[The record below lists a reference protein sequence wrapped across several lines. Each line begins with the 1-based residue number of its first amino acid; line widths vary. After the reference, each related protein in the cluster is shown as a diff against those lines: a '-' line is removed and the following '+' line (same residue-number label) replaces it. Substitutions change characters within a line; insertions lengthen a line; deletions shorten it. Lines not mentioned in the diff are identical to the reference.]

1 MKTLL
6 NISLMFYLISFNL
19 SGQQRKSVLI
29 KTSNVGQIYNVSCW
43 AASTQMLVNA
53 YNPTLTNEQC
63 RLISNAA
70 GNSCEYI
77 CSDTIVLGKYYT
89 TKLRASGDSIRE
101 ENIFDLGAT
110 AKSLNLVINNVF
122 PLEFIGLKGIVKMPA
137 SAYDTFNL
145 AIKDT
150 CKKYNFKISR
160 MNHLS
165 WETFKDNFG
174 DPFRSPIY
182 AYKRFSEDESHITVY
197 CGYEHSKYNQK
208 QMRWI
213 YVKDP
218 WPQNQKTEKGGTQ
231 YITTY
236 EFYKK
241 DESPTKVRLDP
252 VKSLIYNLVYKNLA
266 IPKYS
271 EDNTANWNEKDTT
284 YYNIVTN
291 LDDNLYNS
299 VATQAD
305 TLLAHLT
312 NTASDTLLKY
322 VGLQKTGATIN
333 QANILQLIQVNAI
346 ENTNT
351 LQNQSNEYI
360 SFPNVFKN
368 TLTLYDAIPTY
379 LVPVVKNNTFLTVMA
394 FEPTA
399 KNQWYTT
406 RVEKYQKSILELVRE
421 VVKNTSSP
429 NSPQKLSDIKAVYL
443 NRTYGSSNDFLIIEP
458 KNNSEKILVDL
469 FGTIDFLPNPDKVG
483 KTGYYNYK
491 VHKLNEPKLKDFHTY
506 LSPKSP
512 QNGSTDNLKIT
523 EGGKRLIQACQKL
536 LARTDSTCFYGDGVN
551 IVYCRNDTM
560 PASCYNKGNSTY
572 KGDSAHVTFLT
583 TQYPYRLGNKYC
595 FNIGW
600 TKDWGSGTCQGC
612 IPKKVYFPFNPE
624 TASNQ
629 VYELIFVPVSKY
641 KGLRN
646 NDHSLQGDNYHKQVK
661 LLAIQPIDMAKIDTL
676 FLESTDGYMNKHPK
690 EKEHYD
696 EIYSSKGV
704 VCEVTLKTGEKI
716 QCYVLNDYDGGSIE
730 GSGTV
735 RWKEKK

>member
-1 MKTLL
+1 
-6 NISLMFYLISFNL
+6 
-19 SGQQRKSVLI
+19 
-29 KTSNVGQIYNVSCW
+29 
-43 AASTQMLVNA
+43 
-53 YNPTLTNEQC
+53 
-63 RLISNAA
+63 
-70 GNSCEYI
+70 
-77 CSDTIVLGKYYT
+77 
-89 TKLRASGDSIRE
+89 
-101 ENIFDLGAT
+101 
-110 AKSLNLVINNVF
+110 
-122 PLEFIGLKGIVKMPA
+122 
-137 SAYDTFNL
+137 
-145 AIKDT
+145 
-150 CKKYNFKISR
+150 
-160 MNHLS
+160 
-165 WETFKDNFG
+165 
-174 DPFRSPIY
+174 
-182 AYKRFSEDESHITVY
+182 
-197 CGYEHSKYNQK
+197 
-208 QMRWI
+208 
-213 YVKDP
+213 VKDP
-218 WPQNQKTEKGGTQ
+218 WPQNQLTYKGGSQ
-231 YITTY
+231 YVITY

-241 DESPTKVRLDP
+241 KDGSSSADDDPQNPSNTLFYNFKYNNYLGNTVVPT
-252 VKSLIYNLVYKNLA
+252 YYEA
-266 IPKYS
+266 
-271 EDNTANWNEKDTT
+271 NTRNWNEKDTT
-284 YYNIVTN
+284 YYNVVTDTS
-291 LDDNLYNS
+291 LINS
-299 VATQAD
+299 LQTQAD
-305 TLLAHLT
+305 TVLSHLKK
-312 NTASDTLLKY
+312 TASDTLLNY
-322 VGLQKTGATIN
+322 VGLQKNHDVVIN
-333 QANILQLIQVNAI
+333 ERNILKLINVDNS
-346 ENTNT
+346 TGT
-351 LQNQSNEYI
+351 FQNNDVI
-360 SFPNVFKN
+360 PNIFKSY
-368 TLTLYDAIPTY
+368 LTLFDAIPTY
-379 LVPVVKNNTFLTVMA
+379 LVPVVKNDTFLTVMA

-399 KNQWYTT
+399 KKQWYTT

-458 KNNSEKILVDL
+458 KNHPEKILVDL
-469 FGTIDFLPNPDKVG
+469 FGTIDFLSNPDKVG

-491 VHKLNEPKLKDFHTY
+491 VHNLNEPKLKGFQTY

-536 LARTDSTCFYGDGVN
+536 LARSDSTCFYGDGVN

-572 KGDSAHVTFLT
+572 KGDSSHVTFLA
-583 TQYPYRLGNKYC
+583 TQYPYRSGNKYC

-676 FLESTDGYMNKHPK
+676 SLFLESTDGYMNKQPK
-690 EKEHYD
+690 EKEHYH